1 MHKAVRFVKDWMLPL
16 AIVLGISLYLI
27 YHYTPA
33 LHGAGHWL
41 HIACSEGQ
49 RLVIAV
55 LLFFQFVKVS
65 PHDLHVSHW
74 HLGALLVQVVSF
86 LLLAG
91 AVALVPAGDVRMLL
105 ECAMLCMIC
114 PTASA
119 AGVITDRLGG
129 NLAGT
134 VTYLVMIN
142 LAATFLI
149 PLVIPLVNPS
159 QDMGFWTYVGH
170 LALKVFPVLIVPG
183 LLAWL
188 IRYTTHRLQR
198 RLMRWSA
205 HSFYVWGVGLT
216 LAMVMSTRA
225 LMLSHLQAGAI
236 AGIVLVSMACCALQ
250 FVAGRR
256 LGRKD
261 TPAGPHIG
269 REGAVPTAVP
279 VAEPPAGTSSA
290 SPDSITAGQAL
301 EQKETTAGPDSITAG
316 QALGQKNTGFL
327 IWLGYNYMTPVT
339 SVAGGLYAIWQ
350 NLFNSWELYQKQ
362 HPGKTPQ
369 AD

>member
-1 MHKAVRFVKDWMLPL
+1 MNKAAALVRDWMLPG
-16 AIVLGISLYLI
+16 AIVLGISLYLV

-33 LHGAGHWL
+33 LHAAGWWL
-41 HIACSEGQ
+41 HPLCSESQ
-49 RLVIAV
+49 RWVIAV
-55 LLFFQFVKVS
+55 LLFLQFVKIS
-65 PHDLHVSHW
+65 PHDLRFSRW
-74 HLGALLVQVVSF
+74 HLGALLVQVLSF
-86 LLLAG
+86 GVLAL
-91 AVALVPAGDVRMLL
+91 AVALTPAGNVRMLL

-170 LALKVFPVLIVPG
+170 LALKVFPVLVVPG

-188 IRYTTHRLQR
+188 IRYTTHKLQR
-198 RLMRWSA
+198 CLMRWSRYA
-205 HSFYVWGVGLT
+205 FYVWGVGLT

-225 LMLSHLQAGAI
+225 LMLSHLSAGAI
-236 AGIVLVSMACCALQ
+236 AGIVLVSMGCCAVQ

-256 LGRKD
+256 LGR
-261 TPAGPHIG
+261 ASG
-269 REGAVPTAVP
+269 RAASDRAALGRASDHADS
-279 VAEPPAGTSSA
+279 GTVSQV
-290 SPDSITAGQAL
+290 DSL
-301 EQKETTAGPDSITAG
+301 TAG

-327 IWLGYNYMTPVT
+327 IWLGYHYMTPVT
-339 SVAGGLYAIWQ
+339 SVAGGLYAVWQ

-362 HPGKTPQ
+362 H
-369 AD
+369 

>member
-1 MHKAVRFVKDWMLPL
+1 MNKAVAFVKDWMLPL
-16 AIVLGISLYLI
+16 AIVLGISLYLV

-33 LHGAGHWL
+33 LHPAGKWL
-41 HIACSEGQ
+41 NLLCSEGQ
-49 RLVIAV
+49 RLVIAI
-55 LLFFQFVKVS
+55 LLFFQFVKIS
-65 PHDLHVSHW
+65 PHDLKISRW
-74 HLGALLVQVVSF
+74 HLGALAVQVGSF
-86 LLLAG
+86 LALAA
-91 AVALVPAGDVRMLL
+91 AVALTPAGDIRMLL

-170 LALKVFPVLIVPG
+170 LALKVFPVLILPG

-198 RLMRWSA
+198 RLMRWSGN
-205 HSFYVWGVGLT
+205 SFYVWGVGLT

-225 LMLSHLQAGAI
+225 LVLSHLDAGAI
-236 AGIVLVSMACCALQ
+236 TCIILVSMGCCAIQ
-250 FVAGRR
+250 FVVGRR
-256 LGRKD
+256 LGANRD
-261 TPAGPHIG
+261 A
-269 REGAVPTAVP
+269 RQAD
-279 VAEPPAGTSSA
+279 AE
-290 SPDSITAGQAL
+290 
-301 EQKETTAGPDSITAG
+301 SITAG

-362 HPGKTPQ
+362 HPGKPHP